1 MSSVTRDRG
10 LSTARAV
17 LCVLSYI
24 AENPR
29 GVSAQEIASYLD
41 KSRSTAYHLLA
52 SLEAEG
58 FVARV
63 GRAGCY
69 RLIVD
74 KPGAPAP
81 APAPDQPA
89 AMTPEV
95 EGLLEDGMRE
105 VFARTGRRT
114 CIGMFSVDGVAL
126 VRDIGRQGLPRMG
139 NLEKPL
145 ICHTAHALSIGKLLL
160 AGLDA
165 ASLEHWVQRH
175 GLRSFTPRTIAD
187 PSRLRDEL
195 ALVRERG
202 VAIDRCEY
210 DVAFGSLAAPVRNSD
225 GRPVAALGVT
235 MTRAQFATE
244 REHVER
250 VLMTV
255 TRELGPGGRRP
266 RASQPIC

>member
-29 GVSAQEIASYLD
+29 GVSAQEIARYLD

-58 FVARV
+58 FIARV
-63 GRAGCY
+63 GRAGRY

-81 APAPDQPA
+81 APEEPAPLMPDA
-89 AMTPEV
+89 ER
-95 EGLLEDGMRE
+95 LLEDGMRE
-105 VFARTGRRT
+105 VFKRTGRRT

-145 ICHTAHALSIGKLLL
+145 IRHTAHALSIGKLLL

-165 ASLEHWVQRH
+165 ASLEHWVERH

-187 PSRLRDEL
+187 PGRLRDEL

-202 VAIDRCEY
+202 VATDRCEY
-210 DVAFGSLAAPVRNSD
+210 DVGFGSLAAPVCNPD
-225 GRPVAALGVT
+225 GRPVAALGVS

-250 VLMTV
+250 ALLTV
-255 TRELGPGGRRP
+255 TRELGAGGRRP
-266 RASQPIC
+266 APGRAPA